1 MAKNFL
7 LIIFILASQFVIS
20 QNKSLRIANE
30 EYLKSNYKEVINKY
44 NFIKRTKYAL
54 QFSDYIKIAHS
65 YYNLGDYKNSK
76 IYYDKVFDNS
86 YVVSRNHIFNYL
98 HLNLVYQDSLNY
110 GKVSR
115 KFNISDNIVDKY
127 FNKNSTVFLI
137 DSLKIID
144 SLSNKF
150 NYFEDNNHFYTQILK
165 NGFSQI
171 LFRSKDSL
179 NFTPLFKFDFEI
191 NQGHFTFTKNSD
203 IIYITLNENNGKRL
217 IYSNKKSYLKI
228 YEINLKD
235 SLNESLKLIS
245 IDQKKYNFSN
255 PVFSNDFKKL
265 YFVSDMKGGYGS
277 TDIYYVDIND
287 DNSFSEIKNIGPQIN
302 TNNREGYITI
312 DSDNNLYFS
321 SNGHSGFGGLD
332 IFKINLNEENSY
344 PINLGSKINSKYDE
358 FYFHKYENSF
368 YFSSNRNGIDKAF
381 LASPNNLVIDKNII
395 DIVNVS
401 KNLKSNIFNIKE
413 KSSDISNNNE
423 SKDKLAELSKRDA
436 KLSPFNSNSKT
447 ILASPNNLVI
457 DKNIIDIVNV
467 SKNLKSNI
475 FNIKE
480 KSSDISNNNESKDK
494 LAELSKRDAKLSP
507 FNSNSKTMKRK
518 IFHVILGSF
527 RYIKEANNL
536 KLTLLNTENVEP
548 NVLEKTDLGFYRVSI
563 NEFKRYKD
571 AFEEMKRYVDKG
583 YLDAWVAVYISE
595 K

>member
-255 PVFSNDFKKL
+255 PVFSNDFK
-265 YFVSDMKGGYGS
+265 
-277 TDIYYVDIND
+277 N
-287 DNSFSEIKNIGPQIN
+287 
-302 TNNREGYITI
+302 YI
-312 DSDNNLYFS
+312 L
-321 SNGHSGFGGLD
+321 
-332 IFKINLNEENSY
+332 
-344 PINLGSKINSKYDE
+344 
-358 FYFHKYENSF
+358 
-368 YFSSNRNGIDKAF
+368 F
-381 LASPNNLVIDKNII
+381 LI
-395 DIVNVS
+395 
-401 KNLKSNIFNIKE
+401 
-413 KSSDISNNNE
+413 
-423 SKDKLAELSKRDA
+423 
-436 KLSPFNSNSKT
+436 
-447 ILASPNNLVI
+447 
-457 DKNIIDIVNV
+457 
-467 SKNLKSNI
+467 
-475 FNIKE
+475 
-480 KSSDISNNNESKDK
+480 
-494 LAELSKRDAKLSP
+494 
-507 FNSNSKTMKRK
+507 
-518 IFHVILGSF
+518 
-527 RYIKEANNL
+527 
-536 KLTLLNTENVEP
+536 
-548 NVLEKTDLGFYRVSI
+548 
-563 NEFKRYKD
+563 
-571 AFEEMKRYVDKG
+571 
-583 YLDAWVAVYISE
+583 
-595 K
+595 